1 MPGLALF
8 AAAREHCKGA
18 RILRG
23 RGLAG
28 AEQEPGEGGQGQ
40 EQVLQEPGDKGDNEW
55 QAHDD
60 SRQDPDLDAQ
70 STIMTTITM
79 TPHMKKTI
87 MGMTTR
93 ITS

>member
-28 AEQEPGEGGQGQ
+28 DE
-40 EQVLQEPGDKGDNEW
+40 QEPGDKGDNEW

-79 TPHMKKTI
+79 TPHMKKTT